1 MRQFGSDASDVH
13 ILTMKTA
20 VAFLALT
27 ASANAFA
34 PASTSARSATAV
46 NAAELDGMLGVG
58 PETAGKVVSDDS
70 ILVHAFK
77 CSSFSHLTISF
88 CLV

>member
-1 MRQFGSDASDVH
+1 
-13 ILTMKTA
+13 MKTA

-70 ILVHAFK
+70 
-77 CSSFSHLTISF
+77 FSYMLLNVQVSHTLQSLF
-88 CLV
+88 V